1 MNRLEPRKPGASPT
15 YRQIWRVVDGAVDLA
30 LSAHPEYIAPG
41 KNPRT
46 VRNSIV
52 KRVVGAITGYAEQSA
67 WTRSGSSPAC
77 EEAGPTA
84 ATGPAAEAP
93 PPRALGEPSDC

>member
-1 MNRLEPRKPGASPT
+1 MNRLEPRKLGANPT

-52 KRVVGAITGYAEQSA
+52 KRVVGAIVGYQ
-67 WTRSGSSPAC
+67 TQK
-77 EEAGPTA
+77 EAG
-84 ATGPAAEAP
+84 GNDEAKTD
-93 PPRALGEPSDC
+93 S

>member
-1 MNRLEPRKPGASPT
+1 MNRLEPRKLGASPT

-52 KRVVGAITGYAEQSA
+52 KRVVGAILSYSEQSG
-67 WTRSGSSPAC
+67 WVRSGSSSAH
-77 EEAGPTA
+77 EEAVPSA
-84 ATGPAAEAP
+84 VTGPAAEAQ
-93 PPRALGEPSDC
+93 REAASRQSE